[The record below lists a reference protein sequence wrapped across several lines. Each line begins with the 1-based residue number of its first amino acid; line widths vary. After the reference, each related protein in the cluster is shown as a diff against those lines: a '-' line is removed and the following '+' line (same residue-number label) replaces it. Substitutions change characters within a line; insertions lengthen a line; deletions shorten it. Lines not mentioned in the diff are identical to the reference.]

1 MVKEKSNNLRVSTL
15 NGLNINLYRKLY
27 MIRRAEDLIIKHY
40 PEDEMKTPM
49 HMSRGQEAISV
60 GVCHAL
66 GPKNQILASYRSHAT
81 FLAKTEDTDLF
92 FAELYGRETGTAQGK
107 CGSMHLA
114 LPAMG
119 YLCSS
124 AVVASCIPMA
134 LGVAFA
140 NKQKGNGRICGV
152 FFGDGALDE
161 GVFWEALNVAC
172 VMKLPVLLICE
183 DNGLA
188 VHASK
193 EVRQGYRSVVDIIEK
208 FECHVFQ
215 ENTTDVEAIYRLT
228 QNAMALTLQ
237 TKKPVFLH
245 LQCYRYLQHIGIEED
260 FHLGY
265 RSKEEYHEWLKR
277 DCLILQRNR
286 LLKNGYSEDE
296 LCQLEAAIDEQTE
309 SSVKKAREAP
319 FPTADQLYKG
329 VFYEKD

>member
-1 MVKEKSNNLRVSTL
+1 MGKEKLNPLAVSTL
-15 NGLNINLYRKLY
+15 NGLSVDLYRKLY
-27 MIRRAEDLIIKHY
+27 LIRRAEDLIIQHY

-66 GPKNQILASYRSHAT
+66 GPKNQILASYRSHAA
-81 FLAKTEDTDLF
+81 FLAKTEDSDRF
-92 FAELYGRETGTAQGK
+92 FAELYGRQTGTAKGK

-114 LPAMG
+114 LPALG
-119 YLCSS
+119 HLASS
-124 AVVASCIPMA
+124 AVVASCIPVA

-140 NKQKGNGRICGV
+140 NKRQGNDRICAV

-161 GVFWEALNVAC
+161 GVFWESLNVAC
-172 VMKLPVLLICE
+172 VMKLPVLLVCE

-193 EVRQGYRSVVDIIEK
+193 EVRQGYRSIVDIVEK

-215 ENTTDVEAIYRLT
+215 ESTADVEVICRLT
-228 QNAMALTLQ
+228 QQAMDLMLR
-237 TKKPVFLH
+237 TKKPAFLH
-245 LQCYRYLQHIGIEED
+245 LKCYRYLQHIGIEED

-277 DCLILQRNR
+277 DCLIIQRKR
-286 LLKNGYSEDE
+286 LLENGFSEEE
-296 LCQLEAAIDEQTE
+296 LSRLEAAIDEQIAA
-309 SSVKKAREAP
+309 SVKKAKEAP
-319 FPTADQLYKG
+319 FPSADELYKG